1 MTVVVDASIVFRLLA
16 NVKGDDLLRRRLARK
31 LHAPALIDVEIASVV
46 RGHVIT
52 SKPAVRISEARAR
65 TMLERYAQ
73 LKIVRHPMLPLQPR
87 VLELRN
93 NLTAYDA
100 MYVAL
105 AELLGMPLLTD
116 DAKFAGST
124 GHRAEIHRYPLPWQ
138 ADQSPEGR

>member
-1 MTVVVDASIVFRLLA
+1 MTMVVDASIVFRLLA
-16 NVKGDDLLRRRLARK
+16 NVKGDDLLRRRLTRK

-52 SKPAVRISEARAR
+52 SKPEVRISADRAA

-73 LKIVRHPMLPLQPR
+73 LKIVRHSMLPLQPR

-93 NLTAYDA
+93 NLTAYDG

-105 AELLGMPLLTD
+105 AELLGVPLLTD

-124 GHRAEIHRYPLPWQ
+124 GHRAEIHRYPPPWQ
-138 ADQSPEGR
+138 ADQPPEGG

>member
-1 MTVVVDASIVFRLLA
+1 MSLVVDASIVFRLLA
-16 NVKGDDLLRRRLARK
+16 NVKGDDPLRRRLART

-52 SKPAVRISEARAR
+52 GKAEVRISAERGR
-65 TMLERYAQ
+65 LMLDRFAK

-87 VLELRN
+87 VLELRH
-93 NLTAYDA
+93 NLTAYDG

-105 AELLGMPLLTD
+105 AELLGMPLLTG

-124 GHRAEIHRYPLPWQ
+124 GHRAEIHHYT
-138 ADQSPEGR
+138 

>member
-1 MTVVVDASIVFRLLA
+1 MVVDASIVFRLLA
-16 NVKGDDLLRRRLARK
+16 NVKGDDLLRRRLTRK

-52 SKPAVRISEARAR
+52 SKPEVRISADRAA

-73 LKIVRHPMLPLQPR
+73 LKIVRHSMLPLQPR

-93 NLTAYDA
+93 NLTAYDG

-105 AELLGMPLLTD
+105 AELLGVPLLTD

-124 GHRAEIHRYPLPWQ
+124 GHRAEIHRYPPPWQ
-138 ADQSPEGR
+138 ADQPPEGG